1 MWGQTWSNV
10 ADLALPYSGVEDE
23 DLTLELVKQVSK
35 IVANNDGMH
44 FSHVF
49 AISISSIFYDFKT
62 VS

>member
-49 AISISSIFYDFKT
+49 AISISSIFL
-62 VS
+62 